1 VTITDNGWDSRAWL
15 EGEWLHREP
24 RRDEVRPK
32 LLAETR
38 LLPWL
43 APQLPLPVPLPEPTE
58 YGVRHRLL
66 VGEPIEAASPELG
79 HAIGGFLRALHDV
92 DPVEAVAHGAQNA
105 ESAAAER
112 LEILDT
118 MRSQVIPLL
127 PISAQA
133 DGTEL
138 LDRIAGVHTTLV
150 HGDLGPEHL
159 RVHEGRITGV
169 IDWTDAHIG
178 DPGLDLAWL
187 LNGAPTAIAEG
198 VAETYGV
205 SAELRER
212 AYDWHRLGPW
222 YEVGY
227 GIDTGQAEFVESG
240 LSGVL
245 KRL

>member
-1 VTITDNGWDSRAWL
+1 MRITDNGWDSRAWL
-15 EGEWLHREP
+15 EGDWLHREP

-43 APQLPLPVPLPEPTE
+43 APQLPLPVPEPTS

-66 VGEPIEAASPELG
+66 VGEPLQESSAVLG
-79 HAIGGFLRALHDV
+79 QALGSFLRALHDV
-92 DPVEAVAHGAQNA
+92 DPVEAVARGAQDA

-112 LEILDT
+112 LEILDK
-118 MRSQVIPLL
+118 MRAQVVPLL
-127 PISAQA
+127 PVSAQA
-133 DGTEL
+133 DGKAL

-159 RVHEGRITGV
+159 RVQEGRVTGV

-178 DPGLDLAWL
+178 DPGLDLAWF
-187 LNGAPTAIAEG
+187 LNDAPAPIAEG
-198 VAETYGV
+198 VVEAYGV
-205 SAELRER
+205 TAEIRER
-212 AYDWHRLGPW
+212 AYDWYRLGPW
-222 YEVGY
+222 YEVGH
-227 GIDTGQAEFVESG
+227 GIVTGQAEFVESG